1 MKQLLDRILTRLLT
15 KLIHINWKHGEHW
28 TVD

>member
-1 MKQLLDRILTRLLT
+1 MKSWLNRWLDRLLE

-28 TVD
+28 TK